1 MAETREHRVR
11 QRKFRSTLSIDASS
25 AESPVRNTSTSQEYP
40 PPQPSTLRT
49 EIPLSSPLADFVPTS
64 QPEEFQHQDSVVEDS
79 AQPDLAPNHPKASEE
94 GQNPFD
100 LVPIFDEAALTR
112 SAAKQSAQVRPEPQI
127 ALNLERPPSTP
138 AMPPKKRPGKAA
150 ASTSKS
156 QLSGRATGMSNFKQD
171 IQAEPSTTK
180 PASESRPLSSKEK
193 IELNRAAR
201 VEPTPKSQPGNKPNK
216 TTNDASLEQPA
227 IQQKPNLSEGV
238 TVPANPVESSKPQQ
252 EQKNIRARTNT
263 QKATPSTQKKPGQL
277 ATIGTSIRKKLP
289 SSVGLA
295 GQFKPAKQDHDSI
308 DGEESKSE
316 VYEVPISPKNAST
329 KIKGSKSHLAPKS
342 KGKSVG
348 RKKPTAADD
357 EDYHAP
363 SKSNNV
369 PTSASRSLR
378 PRVTLADSTK
388 RVKMHDALDKTAMD
402 AKKSVPAKEKT
413 ATAKEKLLSTRESIE
428 EFEESVT
435 CVNQEETTTFV
446 KTSTKYAG
454 NASAPSDQ
462 QHKSHV
468 ADLTKAKKA
477 PRQAPSNRGT
487 SRKMPVGSQEQPIE
501 LSDHEES
508 EDDQFSSE
516 VEEATTKI
524 QHEISNKNPTLRTP
538 VQFHSSPP
546 VKQYDTAMEVNISDL
561 VEEHD
566 NRKPNIIQ
574 FSRDGPK
581 NQGGLSSKNPAT
593 SSRPSKVLETT
604 RKPASA
610 TVMGQRNGRP
620 ERNSSGAAESAL
632 ESMLSS
638 KGKPSTKRNRQGVS
652 TALIPSNTFKRPE
665 LPKAFAAPKAVAT
678 GSKRTGDAIVDA
690 PSKRMKD
697 AIEEGQK
704 QGLASDLQDCATS
717 IRTVPETGGPTSHD
731 HRASESLAK
740 RAKTALSEQALVEE
754 ADTCQSDMAEM
765 DDAMEDVIMIP
776 DLDERNMKAP
786 VANMQEPSS
795 RQSLREDLRDS
806 KINRHKRT
814 EPQKTRATAFTVSPK
829 PPKLT
834 AADKTE
840 HAVDVK
846 LRAGLQETPTF
857 VETRPRAVENNKLG
871 SIAPEDAVTE
881 TAIIRA
887 PSLPTVD
894 DNGSPVPNGYDVSG
908 GGTVLQKFSQQ
919 QHGDY
924 ETEESVGTP
933 PEPINYFPNISP
945 AAPVMKA
952 KTDQA
957 VGDDVSTPLSNHTEA
972 YLVPPRA
979 KCKGDSQAK
988 KACSEQGTPQETR
1001 ETPLHSA
1008 LESLRADPFA
1018 NEDHNDLETKPT
1030 FMEKLKQDVKSTKE
1044 AQMYV
1049 GASDDEDM
1057 DEDPDKTLVNEED
1070 TNAPESNEALSS
1082 PSSSSQISV
1091 LDEDATLIATHVDEP
1106 RQEWRDALKS
1116 HQGSLFNQLVQ
1127 VAHELV
1133 SHLADKET
1141 AITDI
1146 VNYYSAGGITLI
1158 EQMEA
1163 SQSAEITEYLTIA
1176 AEKSMKFAQG
1186 YKQIR
1191 SRLAKDMEVVKG
1203 SSEKYGKESSVGLE
1217 KVHKK
1222 LEQMIQQC
1230 G

>member
-1 MAETREHRVR
+1 M
-11 QRKFRSTLSIDASS
+11 
-25 AESPVRNTSTSQEYP
+25 
-40 PPQPSTLRT
+40 
-49 EIPLSSPLADFVPTS
+49 
-64 QPEEFQHQDSVVEDS
+64 VEDS
-79 AQPDLAPNHPKASEE
+79 VQPDLPLNHPKASEE
-94 GQNPFD
+94 GQNLFD
-100 LVPIFDEAALTR
+100 LNPPSDEAALAR
-112 SAAKQSAQVRPEPQI
+112 STAKRFPHGRPAPQR
-127 ALNLERPPSTP
+127 ALNLERPLSTS

-156 QLSGRATGMSNFKQD
+156 QLSGRATGMSNSKQV
-171 IQAEPSTTK
+171 IQAEASTTK
-180 PASESRPLSSKEK
+180 PASNSRPLSSKEK
-193 IELNRAAR
+193 IEFNRAAR
-201 VEPTPKSQPGNKPNK
+201 AEPIPKSQPGDKSNK

-227 IQQKPNLSEGV
+227 IQQKPTLSRGV
-238 TVPANPVESSKPQQ
+238 TVTANPVGSSKPQQ
-252 EQKNIRARTNT
+252 EQKDFRDPTPT
-263 QKATPSTQKKPGQL
+263 QKATPGTQKKPGQL
-277 ATIGTSIRKKLP
+277 ATIGGSIRKKLP
-289 SSVGLA
+289 SSAGLA
-295 GQFKPAKQDHDSI
+295 GQFKPAKQDHDSM
-308 DGEESKSE
+308 DGKECESE
-316 VYEVPISPKNAST
+316 VYEVPISPKKAST

-348 RKKPTAADD
+348 TKKPTAADD

-369 PTSASRSLR
+369 STSVSRSLR
-378 PRVTLADSTK
+378 PRGSLADSTK
-388 RVKMHDALDKTAMD
+388 RVKTHDALDKTAMD

-413 ATAKEKLLSTRESIE
+413 AIAKEKLLSTRESIE

-468 ADLTKAKKA
+468 ADLTKAKK
-477 PRQAPSNRGT
+477 PPKQAFGNGGT
-487 SRKMPVGSQEQPIE
+487 SRKMPGGSQEQPIE
-501 LSDHEES
+501 LSDHGES

-546 VKQYDTAMEVNISDL
+546 VEQYDTAMEVNIPDL

-566 NRKPNIIQ
+566 NRKPKIIQ

-632 ESMLSS
+632 ESMLSP
-638 KGKPSTKRNRQGVS
+638 KGKPSTKRNRLSDS
-652 TALIPSNTFKRPE
+652 TAPIPSNTFRRLG
-665 LPKAFAAPKAVAT
+665 LPKALAAPKAVAI
-678 GSKRTGDAIVDA
+678 GSKRTGGAIVDA
-690 PSKRMKD
+690 PSKRMRD

-704 QGLASDLQDCATS
+704 QGLASDLQDRETS
-717 IRTVPETGGPTSHD
+717 VRTVPETGGPTVHD
-731 HRASESLAK
+731 HRASGSLAK
-740 RAKTALSEQALVEE
+740 RAKTALPEQALVAE
-754 ADTCQSDMAEM
+754 ADTCQLDMAEM
-765 DDAMEDVIMIP
+765 NDVMEDVTMIL
-776 DLDERNMKAP
+776 DLDEQNTKAP
-786 VANMQEPSS
+786 VAKMQEPSS
-795 RQSLREDLRDS
+795 RQSLREDPQDS
-806 KINRHKRT
+806 KVNRHKRT
-814 EPQKTRATAFTVSPK
+814 EPQKTRTTTPTVSPE
-829 PPKLT
+829 PLKLT
-834 AADKTE
+834 AADKME

-846 LRAGLQETPTF
+846 LREGLQETPTY
-857 VETRPRAVENNKLG
+857 VETRSRAVENNKLD
-871 SIAPEDAVTE
+871 SIAPEDAVKE
-881 TAIIRA
+881 PAITRA

-894 DNGSPVPNGYDVSG
+894 ENGSPVPGGYDVSA
-908 GGTVLQKFSQQ
+908 GGTVLRKFSQQ

-924 ETEESVGTP
+924 ETEEAVSTP
-933 PEPINYFPNISP
+933 LEPINYFPGMSP

-957 VGDDVSTPLSNHTEA
+957 MGKGVSTPLSNSTKAHLA
-972 YLVPPRA
+972 PLRA
-979 KCKGDSQAK
+979 KAKGDFKAK
-988 KACSEQGTPQETR
+988 KTSFEQRNPQESGD
-1001 ETPLHSA
+1001 TPLHSP
-1008 LESLRADPFA
+1008 LESLKADPFA
-1018 NEDHNDLETKPT
+1018 NEDHKDRETKPT
-1030 FMEKLKQDVKSTKE
+1030 FMEKLKQEVHTTKE
-1044 AQMYV
+1044 AQADA
-1049 GASDDEDM
+1049 GGGDNEDM
-1057 DEDPDKTLVNEED
+1057 DEDPDNTLVNEED
-1070 TNAPESNEALSS
+1070 TNASENYEALSS

-1091 LDEDATLIATHVDEP
+1091 LDEEATLVATDEDEP
-1106 RQEWRDALKS
+1106 LQKWRDALQT
-1116 HQGSLFNQLVQ
+1116 HQGSLFDQLIQ

-1146 VNYYSAGGITLI
+1146 VNDYSTGGIRLI
-1158 EQMEA
+1158 EQMEG
-1163 SQSAEITEYLTIA
+1163 SQSAEITEYLEIA
-1176 AEKSMKFAQG
+1176 SEKSTKFAQG

-1191 SRLAKDMEVVKG
+1191 NRLAKDMEVVKG
-1203 SSEKYGKESSVGLE
+1203 SSEKYGRESSVVSE